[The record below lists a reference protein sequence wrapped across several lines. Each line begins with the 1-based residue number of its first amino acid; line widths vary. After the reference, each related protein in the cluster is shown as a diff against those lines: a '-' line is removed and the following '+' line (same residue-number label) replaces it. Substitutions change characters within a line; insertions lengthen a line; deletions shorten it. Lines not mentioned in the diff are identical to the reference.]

1 MRKEKTTILPLK
13 ERWKIIFKY
22 LAPYKK
28 ELRFLSVIGVISAV
42 TGGLVPYVI
51 GRFLDTLVHPSNIN
65 LFGWQISGWLV
76 FLSVFATTQL
86 INDFSDWFITKRA
99 SYLAINIH
107 SKENANGYAFLLTLP
122 LSFHKNSKPGEISEI
137 IWKSADLLA
146 NLSEHILIRLAPQF
160 LSIIVGIAIAWY
172 LNVYLS
178 LVLIAGIIFYCMLLT
193 RVVTP
198 LALATSEGQKKWGEA
213 HGYSTNINSNVL
225 AVKQAG
231 GEIYEKKQ
239 LYKKWVDV
247 AAIGWAKV
255 ESIWSNVSYIQ
266 NLIVTI
272 TRITIFLASVYFIS
286 KGALTLG
293 ELIAFNGYA
302 MMVFGPFAILGRNWA
317 TVENALSAVSR
328 AEEIF
333 KLAPEA
339 YGAPGRVSVR
349 GETSIEFKNVHFRYK
364 PEDPQVLKNI
374 SFSVKSGEM
383 IALVGKT
390 GVGKSTL
397 IDLISGYYFPTKGS
411 VFIDGHNTRDI
422 NLKDLRAHIAVVPQ
436 ETPLFNDTISNNIKY
451 GSFEAR
457 DKKVKE
463 AAKLAH
469 VDEFVK
475 KFPQKY
481 EQEVGHR
488 GVKLS
493 VGQKQ
498 RVAIARA
505 MLRDPSI
512 IILDEPTSALDS
524 VTEKYVTESL
534 EKLMKGRTTFV
545 IAHRLST
552 VRKADRIFFIENGEI
567 IEKGSHNELIK
578 IQNGKYKEMHDL
590 HIGLRE

>member
-1 MRKEKTTILPLK
+1 MHKKETTILPLK
-13 ERWKIIFKY
+13 ERWKIVFKH

-28 ELRFLSVIGVISAV
+28 ELRFLSAVGAVSAI

-51 GRFLDTLVHPSNIN
+51 GRFFDTLVHPLNIN
-65 LFGWQISGWLV
+65 LFGWQMAGWLF
-76 FLSVFATTQL
+76 FLCIFAIIQI
-86 INDFSDWFITKRA
+86 INDFSEWFTTKRA
-99 SYLAINIH
+99 SYFGTDIH
-107 SKENANGYAFLLTLP
+107 TKENAIGYSFLLTLP
-122 LSFHKNSKPGEISEI
+122 LSFHRNSKPGEISEI
-137 IWKSADLLA
+137 IWKSADLLTS
-146 NLSEHILIRLAPQF
+146 LSEHILIRLAPQF
-160 LSIIVGIAIAWY
+160 LSIIVGLGIAVY
-172 LNVYLS
+172 LNAYLS
-178 LVLIAGIIFYCMLLT
+178 SVLIVGIILYCLLLT
-193 RVVTP
+193 RAVKP
-198 LALATSEGQKKWGEA
+198 LAMATSEGQKKWGEA
-213 HGYSTNINSNVL
+213 HGYSANVNSNIL

-231 GEIYEKKQ
+231 GETYEKKQ

-247 AAIGWAKV
+247 VANSWVKV
-255 ESIWSNVSYIQ
+255 ESIWNNVSYIQ

-333 KLAPEA
+333 KLAPES
-339 YGAPGRVSVR
+339 YSGPGRVSVR

-364 PEDPQVLKNI
+364 PEDPLVLKNI
-374 SFSVKSGEM
+374 SFSVKPGEM

-411 VFIDGHNTRDI
+411 VFIDGHDTRDI

-436 ETPLFNDTISNNIKY
+436 ETPLFNDTIRNNIKY
-451 GSFEAR
+451 GSFDAL
-457 DKKVKE
+457 DKKIKE

-505 MLRDPSI
+505 MLRDPNI
-512 IILDEPTSALDS
+512 LILDEPTSALDS

-567 IEKGSHNELIK
+567 TEEGSHNELIK

-590 HIGLRE
+590 HIGLR

>member
-1 MRKEKTTILPLK
+1 MQEEEKIILPLK
-13 ERWKIIFKY
+13 ERWKLIFKH

-28 ELRFLSVIGVISAV
+28 EFRFLSVVGVVSAI
-42 TGGLVPYVI
+42 TGGVVPYVV
-51 GRFLDTLVHPSNIN
+51 GRFLDSLVQPLDINI
-65 LFGWQISGWLV
+65 LGWEIAGWV
-76 FLSVFATTQL
+76 FFLSIFGFIQIT
-86 INDFSDWFITKRA
+86 NDFSEWFISKRS

-137 IWKSADLLA
+137 VWKSANMLA

-160 LSIIVGIAIAWY
+160 LSIIVGLTIAWY
-172 LNVYLS
+172 LNIYLS
-178 LVLIAGIIFYCMLLT
+178 LVLIAGIALYSVLL
-193 RVVTP
+193 VKMVSP
-198 LALATSEGQKKWGEA
+198 LAVATSEGQKEWGKA
-213 HGYSTNINSNVL
+213 HGYSGNINSNVL

-231 GEIYEKKQ
+231 GEAYERGQ
-239 LYKKWVDV
+239 LYKKWVGN
-247 AAIGWAKV
+247 AAKGWIKV
-255 ESIWSNVSYIQ
+255 EEIWNNVSYIQ

-272 TRITIFLASVYFIS
+272 TRITIFVLSVYFIS
-286 KGALTLG
+286 KGALTIG

-302 MMVFGPFAILGRNWA
+302 AMVFGPFAILGRNWA
-317 TVENALSAVSR
+317 TVENALSAVAR

-339 YGAPGRVSVR
+339 YYKTKGVSVS
-349 GETSIEFKNVHFRYK
+349 GNGAVEFKNVHFKYK
-364 PEDPQVLKNI
+364 DEDPMVLKGI
-374 SFSVKSGEM
+374 SFTVLPGEVV
-383 IALVGKT
+383 ALVGKT

-397 IDLISGYYFPTKGS
+397 IDLISGYYFPTEGE
-411 VFIDGHNTRDI
+411 VGIDGHDTRAL

-451 GSFEAR
+451 GSFDAS
-457 DKKVKE
+457 DKKVRE

-475 KFPQKY
+475 KFPKKY

-488 GVKLS
+488 GMKLS

-505 MLRDPSI
+505 MLRNPKI
-512 IILDEPTSALDS
+512 LILDEPTSALDS
-524 VTEKYVTESL
+524 KTEQFITESL
-534 EKLMKGRTTFV
+534 EELMRGRTTFI

-552 VRKADRIFFIENGEI
+552 VRKANKIFVFDKGRIAEE
-567 IEKGSHNELIK
+567 GSHDELMKIK
-578 IQNGKYKEMHDL
+578 NGRYREMYEL
-590 HIGLRE
+590 HIGLHE